1 MESGSDLYR
10 TDANYFCH
18 PQALVE
24 SRQIGEDTRI
34 WAFAHVS
41 AQCEIGKDCNIC
53 DHVFIENDVLIGNRV
68 TVKCGVQL
76 WDGITIEDDVFIGPN
91 ATFTNDPFPRS
102 KEYLDV
108 YPRTLVKKR
117 ASIGANATILPGLAI
132 GANCMVGAGAVVTRD
147 VPENAIVL
155 GNPARIV
162 GYTQHSVSVAT
173 EVSHASVLVRQ
184 PRQKSSHTG
193 QELGVDA
200 CALVPLPRYQD
211 LRGEL
216 IVSEFEEVLPFTPK
230 RTFFVRGVPDEHVRG
245 EHAHRACDQFL
256 LAIAGS
262 LNVLMD
268 NGKATKEVVLDSPE
282 IGLYLPAKVWSVQY
296 KFSEDAVL
304 AVFASLPYESADY
317 IRSYDEFEAYRKQL
331 EQTGK
336 NGTQCRR

>member
-1 MESGSDLYR
+1 MESRSNPNR
-10 TDANYFCH
+10 TEENYFCH

-24 SRQIGEDTRI
+24 SLQIGKGTRI

-41 AQCEIGKDCNIC
+41 AQCKIGESCNIC
-53 DHVFIENDVLIGNRV
+53 DHVFIENDVLIGNSV

-76 WDGITIEDDVFIGPN
+76 WDGITIEDNVFIGPN

-108 YPRTLVKKR
+108 YPRTLIKER
-117 ASIGANATILPGLAI
+117 ASIGANATILPGLEI

-162 GYTQHSVSVAT
+162 GYTQHSVSTAT
-173 EVSHASVLVRQ
+173 EVSHASLLVDQ
-184 PRQKSSHTG
+184 SRQKSLRTE
-193 QELGVDA
+193 QELGVDG
-200 CALVPLPRYQD
+200 CALVSLPRYQD

-216 IVSEFEEVLPFTPK
+216 IVSEFDEVLPFAPK
-230 RTFFVRGVPDEHVRG
+230 RAFFVRGVPGEHVRG

-268 NGKATKEVVLDSPE
+268 NGEATKEVVLDSPE

-296 KFSEDAVL
+296 KFSKDAVL

-317 IRSYDEFEAYRKQL
+317 IRSYNEFKAYRKQL
-331 EQTGK
+331 KRSGK
-336 NGTQCRR
+336 SAS